1 MVCQWLIA
9 LPGINYFNFTMPVA
23 DNKYFTREHI
33 EANRREAPAALA
45 EQAVLCLELVAE
57 LAGEGLDFC
66 FKGGNSLLVLL
77 TDPRRFS
84 IDVDIATG
92 ESKERISE
100 CLEAALSKH
109 RMFTR
114 VTHRQHKTKPWLP
127 MTSYEIYYDS
137 VFPASGES
145 FIMLDAMLK
154 KSGYP
159 LVKRKVACG
168 DLYASAA
175 EAFLPAVESLL
186 ADKLLT
192 LGPGTLGIP
201 LGRKKEAQRL
211 KHGHDISLLMTKRP
225 DLDLLRRALCLC
237 LDAENGLQ
245 EKKCTLAEVLKDTL
259 AFCASPLDYAA
270 EPSLEGLSGGM
281 REIVYGRRPFEEHL
295 FKRDYPW
302 ARLQLDLARAALCLY
317 AAWDNNVD
325 NDGFHPALDFTDAA
339 LIWKRIALWH
349 GRDPFTHDLTSP
361 LE

>member
-1 MVCQWLIA
+1 MRCQWLIGF
-9 LPGINYFNFTMPVA
+9 PGINYFNFTMPVA
-23 DNKYFTREHI
+23 DRKYFTREHI

-84 IDVDIATG
+84 IDVDIATD
-92 ESKERISE
+92 ESRERIAG

-127 MTSYEIYYDS
+127 MTSYEIFYNS
-137 VFPASGES
+137 VFPASGEP

-168 DLYASAA
+168 DLYDSGA
-175 EAFLPAVESLL
+175 EALLPAVESLL

-201 LGRKKEAQRL
+201 LGKKKEAQRL

-237 LDAENGLQ
+237 LDAENALQ
-245 EKKCTLAEVLKDTL
+245 EKKCSLTQVLKDTM
-259 AFCASPLDYAA
+259 AFCASPLDYAQ
-270 EPSLEGLSGGM
+270 EPSPGGLADGM
-281 REIVYGRRPFEEHL
+281 GEIVSGRRPFEEHL

-302 ARLQLDLARAALCLY
+302 TRLQFDLARAALCLY
-317 AAWDNNVD
+317 AAWADVVGNEE
-325 NDGFHPALDFTDAA
+325 FHPALNVTEAA
-339 LIWKRIALWH
+339 LIWKQIALWH
-349 GRDPFTHDLTSP
+349 DGDPLGLP
-361 LE
+361 